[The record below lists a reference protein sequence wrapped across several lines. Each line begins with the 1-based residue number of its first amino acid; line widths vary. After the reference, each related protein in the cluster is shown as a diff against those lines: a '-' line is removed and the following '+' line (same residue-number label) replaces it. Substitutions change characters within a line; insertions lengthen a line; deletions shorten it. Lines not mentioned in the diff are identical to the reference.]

1 MSDSLRP
8 PWAAAHQASLSLAI
22 SQSLPK
28 FMSIA
33 SMMSSSHLILWCPVL
48 LPSIFPSIRVFS
60 NESAVYIRWPKYWSL
75 ASASV
80 LPLSIQGW
88 FPLGLTGLILWN
100 AWALF
105 YPIHIKELL
114 KDVEEGF
121 SKAQSGGHMDRGLG
135 GIKLKTGKP
144 SREQNYLCDLS
155 QVT

>member
-80 LPLSIQGW
+80 LLMSIQGW
-88 FPLGLTGLILWN
+88 FPLRLNGLISL
-100 AWALF
+100 LF
-105 YPIHIKELL
+105 KGLSRVIAFLPRRSHLL
-114 KDVEEGF
+114 I
-121 SKAQSGGHMDRGLG
+121 SWLG
-135 GIKLKTGKP
+135 SPSAVTLEPKKRTLSPLPPFPVLCAMKLRDWMP
-144 SREQNYLCDLS
+144 WS
-155 QVT
+155 